1 MNFNVFKKSCPTCN
15 SKLEMG
21 FSRIRENIIRCSH
34 CGALLIE
41 NPKRN
46 FASMIVL
53 FCGIFIASG
62 SKWLNIPLFYG
73 ILIFVISFF
82 IAMLITKMKEVKKEL
97 VIRNVQ
103 TNQISFINQSDWE
116 DILNN
121 SQNHENNFEIIE
133 YLK

>member
-15 SKLEMG
+15 SELNMG
-21 FSRIRENIIRCSH
+21 FFRIRENIVRCSN

-46 FASMIVL
+46 VTSMIVF

>member
-1 MNFNVFKKSCPTCN
+1 
-15 SKLEMG
+15 
-21 FSRIRENIIRCSH
+21 
-34 CGALLIE
+34 
-41 NPKRN
+41 
-46 FASMIVL
+46 
-53 FCGIFIASG
+53 
-62 SKWLNIPLFYG
+62 LNIPLFYG

-121 SQNHENNFEIIE
+121 SQNHENNFEIIG